1 MNVLNLRQIYNIR
14 LNSIPLIKLFF
25 AVIFISFLTPCFTQN
40 YEFYGVLKLN
50 GSEKNAITYKI
61 VFTETNGIVKG
72 YSITDITGDHETKNL
87 IQGSYDEKTKMLKIS
102 EKDIVY
108 TKSAI
113 SEDLFCFV
121 NFECKIKLVSD
132 KAKINGNFKGLFK
145 NKKKCI
151 DGTLEMIGSPAV
163 QKLMARLNKQIQK
176 SKDITDADKVKLNPQ
191 TMFDSLQTNQMV
203 AKQNLNIFMNSPKI
217 QFEIWDNGLEDGD
230 MIHLYHNGKIILDN
244 YKVTLKKKILDV
256 QLNDDKNEFIIE
268 ALNQGLKGKNTA
280 MVKVIGDRSV
290 DFQTNLDTGEK
301 TKVTILKPAMN

>member
-1 MNVLNLRQIYNIR
+1 M
-14 LNSIPLIKLFF
+14 IKLFLTVF
-25 AVIFISFLTPCFTQN
+25 FFSNLTPCFTQN

-61 VFTETNGIVKG
+61 FFTEFEGKVKG
-72 YSITDITGDHETKNL
+72 YSITDLTGEHETKNL
-87 IQGSYDEKTKMLKIS
+87 IEGTYDPNTKMLKIS

-121 NFECKIKLVSD
+121 HFECKIKLVSERANI
-132 KAKINGNFKGLFK
+132 KGNFKGLFK

-151 DGTLEMIGSPAV
+151 DGTLEMVGSPTV
-163 QKLMARLNKQIQK
+163 RKLMNKFNKQIQK
-176 SKDITDADKVKLNPQ
+176 SKKINEAEKQKLNPQ
-191 TMFDSLQTNQMV
+191 AIFDSLQTNQMM

-217 QFEIWDNGLEDGD
+217 QFEIWDNGLQDGD
-230 MIHLYHNGKIILDN
+230 LIHLYHNGKIILNN
-244 YKVTLKKKILDV
+244 YKVTIKKKILDIK
-256 QLNDDKNEFIIE
+256 LTEDKNEFVIE

-290 DFQTNLDTGEK
+290 DFQTNLETGEK
-301 TKVTILKPAMN
+301 TKVTILKQNFE